1 MMMRIVCQCLLLHQ
15 RLLLHLHHLLLLH
28 WFHYIFHHH
37 PSLSLAPPSSSSEVI
52 LPRTEEVKEIEEA
65 TEAIY
70 EDLYEKYRGAVDE
83 VMAEWDE
90 IKYSVGIYGYDRHV
104 EDGMNARGAEQLDA
118 LKEDYEERI
127 RSLED
132 QLAKAAVK
140 LPEPNKFY
148 SRPSGDSSA
157 TEALRNRYPSI
168 LSKYTP
174 TEEQEETRMQKRLVM
189 LSNWLD
195 DPESQKEIE
204 KHKVEADKKRQKEEA
219 EAAEAKRIWEKTRPK
234 VAPDSTPFEPE
245 TQEEAE
251 RRKAEAK
258 RIDMEAASRL
268 KKEEVLKSVKESK
281 AMLRLESIVWSA
293 KKSSNIDRRTE
304 DLLQS
309 YLKGEELKTLYM
321 DETPKKDQSKEGWR
335 QFKENV
341 RAVFG
346 KRKLELMSEKEKSNI
361 SAFPYSSDESGSSSD
376 SEEEVQS
383 PKTPSKAMTRSVEIA
398 KKFGEVTPAAASRV
412 GTAASPKPSESNSDT
427 DDDEEYFSSMEED
440 EEEEEEEEEK
450 DFDSNTYKSK
460 AVTKI
465 LDGSRST
472 LKRTRQLSKSDREDI
487 LEDLWETCV
496 QLERKGITRL
506 RAMSFMK
513 DGTIQYY
520 TGNKS
525 VFETKLGI
533 KEKLKSLRSKS
544 DSKTVTVT
552 KKSDEVCPS
561 YRNFL

>member
-1 MMMRIVCQCLLLHQ
+1 
-15 RLLLHLHHLLLLH
+15 
-28 WFHYIFHHH
+28 
-37 PSLSLAPPSSSSEVI
+37 
-52 LPRTEEVKEIEEA
+52 
-65 TEAIY
+65 
-70 EDLYEKYRGAVDE
+70 
-83 VMAEWDE
+83 
-90 IKYSVGIYGYDRHV
+90 
-104 EDGMNARGAEQLDA
+104 
-118 LKEDYEERI
+118 
-127 RSLED
+127 
-132 QLAKAAVK
+132 
-140 LPEPNKFY
+140 
-148 SRPSGDSSA
+148 
-157 TEALRNRYPSI
+157 
-168 LSKYTP
+168 
-174 TEEQEETRMQKRLVM
+174 
-189 LSNWLD
+189 
-195 DPESQKEIE
+195 
-204 KHKVEADKKRQKEEA
+204 
-219 EAAEAKRIWEKTRPK
+219 
-234 VAPDSTPFEPE
+234 
-245 TQEEAE
+245 
-251 RRKAEAK
+251 
-258 RIDMEAASRL
+258 
-268 KKEEVLKSVKESK
+268 
-281 AMLRLESIVWSA
+281 
-293 KKSSNIDRRTE
+293 
-304 DLLQS
+304 
-309 YLKGEELKTLYM
+309 M

-335 QFKENV
+335 QFKEDV

-361 SAFPYSSDESGSSSD
+361 AAFPYSSDESGSSSD

-513 DGTIQYY
+513 DGTIQYH

-525 VFETKLGI
+525 VFDIKFRI
-533 KEKLKSLRSKS
+533 KEELKSLRSKS
-544 DSKTVTVT
+544 GSKTVTVT
-552 KKSDEVCPS
+552 KKK
-561 YRNFL
+561 